1 MLFPLLV
8 VLAAAP
14 AAPDA
19 GSAAATPP
27 EPGAGAP
34 AAATGVGPAT
44 PAHGSDPQK
53 LPYTPDTIK
62 EIVRAKQPDIERC
75 WEQTLAATDKPADG
89 KLQTHFVITP
99 VGSVKQAK
107 VVKKGTTLKDPAL
120 HRCVTTVLSTMLF
133 PRPPDGKDHPVEYP
147 FNLKAVR

>member
-1 MLFPLLV
+1 MLVPLLV

-19 GSAAATPP
+19 GVSAAPA
-27 EPGAGAP
+27 EPGASAP
-34 AAATGVGPAT
+34 AATVGPAT
-44 PAHGSDPQK
+44 PARGSGPEK
-53 LPYTPDTIK
+53 LPFTSDTIK

-75 WEQTLAATDKPADG
+75 WEQTLAGTDKPVDG

-120 HRCVTTVLSTMLF
+120 HRCIETVLSTMFF
-133 PRPPDGKDHPVEYP
+133 PKPPDGKDHPVEYP

>member
-1 MLFPLLV
+1 MLVPLLV

-19 GSAAATPP
+19 GPTPAP
-27 EPGAGAP
+27 EPGGAP
-34 AAATGVGPAT
+34 AAVGPAT
-44 PAHGSDPQK
+44 PARGSGPEK
-53 LPYTPDTIK
+53 LPFTPDSIR
-62 EIVRAKQPDIERC
+62 EIVRSKQPDIERC
-75 WEQTLAATDKPADG
+75 WEQTLAGTDKPVDG
-89 KLQTHFVITP
+89 KIQTHFVITP

-120 HRCVTTVLSTMLF
+120 HKCVETVLSTMLF

>member
-1 MLFPLLV
+1 MLVPLLV
-8 VLAAAP
+8 ALAAAP
-14 AAPDA
+14 AEPGAPDA
-19 GSAAATPP
+19 GTAAA
-27 EPGAGAP
+27 A
-34 AAATGVGPAT
+34 VVPAT
-44 PAHGSDPQK
+44 PAKGSSPEK
-53 LPYTPDTIK
+53 LPFTPDTLRDV
-62 EIVRAKQPDIERC
+62 VRAKQPEIERC
-75 WEQTLAATDKPADG
+75 WEQTLAATDKPVDG

-120 HRCVTTVLSTMLF
+120 HKCVETVLSTMLF

>member
-1 MLFPLLV
+1 MLFSLLV

-19 GSAAATPP
+19 GPSAA
-27 EPGAGAP
+27 EPGA
-34 AAATGVGPAT
+34 AAAGAAAGVGPAT
-44 PAHGSDPQK
+44 PAVGSSPEK
-53 LPYTPDTIK
+53 LPFTPDTIK
-62 EIVRAKQPDIERC
+62 QTVRAKQPEIERC
-75 WEQTLAATDKPADG
+75 WEQTLAGTDKPVDG
-89 KLQTHFVITP
+89 KIQTHFVITP

-120 HRCVTTVLSTMLF
+120 HKCVETVLSTMLF

>member
-1 MLFPLLV
+1 MLVPLLV

-14 AAPDA
+14 AVPDA

-27 EPGAGAP
+27 EPGAAP
-34 AAATGVGPAT
+34 AAAAGVSPAT
-44 PAHGSDPQK
+44 PARGSDPQK

-75 WEQTLAATDKPADG
+75 WEQTLAATDKPVDG

-120 HRCVTTVLSTMLF
+120 HKCVATVLSTMLF

>member
-1 MLFPLLV
+1 VNVLFPLLV
-8 VLAAAP
+8 MLAAAP

-19 GSAAATPP
+19 GPPAA
-27 EPGAGAP
+27 EPGAP
-34 AAATGVGPAT
+34 AAGAAAEVGPAT
-44 PAHGSDPQK
+44 PAVGSSPEK
-53 LPYTPDTIK
+53 LPFTPDTIK
-62 EIVRAKQPDIERC
+62 QTVRAKQPEIERC
-75 WEQTLAATDKPADG
+75 WEQTLAGTDKPVDG
-89 KLQTHFVITP
+89 KIQTHFVITP

-120 HRCVTTVLSTMLF
+120 HKCVETVLSTMLF

>member
-1 MLFPLLV
+1 MLVPLLV

-14 AAPDA
+14 AVPDA
-19 GSAAATPP
+19 GSAAP
-27 EPGAGAP
+27 EPGAP
-34 AAATGVGPAT
+34 AAAPAATVGPAT
-44 PAHGSDPQK
+44 PARGSAPEK
-53 LPYTPDTIK
+53 LPFTPDTIK

-75 WEQTLAATDKPADG
+75 WEQTLAGTDKPVDG

-120 HRCVTTVLSTMLF
+120 HRCVETVLSTMLF

>member
-1 MLFPLLV
+1 VTVLFPLLF
-8 VLAAAP
+8 VLSATP

-19 GSAAATPP
+19 GPPAA
-27 EPGAGAP
+27 EPGA
-34 AAATGVGPAT
+34 AAAGGAAGVGPAT
-44 PAHGSDPQK
+44 PAVGSSPEK
-53 LPYTPDTIK
+53 LPFTPDTIK
-62 EIVRAKQPDIERC
+62 QTVRAKQPEIERC
-75 WEQTLAATDKPADG
+75 WEQTLAGTDKPVDG
-89 KLQTHFVITP
+89 KIQTHFVITP

-120 HRCVTTVLSTMLF
+120 HKCVETVLSTMLF

>member
-19 GSAAATPP
+19 GAAVP
-27 EPGAGAP
+27 EPGAP
-34 AAATGVGPAT
+34 AAGTAAGVGPAT
-44 PAHGSDPQK
+44 PARGSSPEK
-53 LPYTPDTIK
+53 LPFTPETIK
-62 EIVRAKQPDIERC
+62 ETVRAKQPEIERC
-75 WEQTLAATDKPADG
+75 WEQTLAGTDKPVDG

-120 HRCVTTVLSTMLF
+120 HRCVETVLSTMLF

>member
-19 GSAAATPP
+19 GS
-27 EPGAGAP
+27 P
-34 AAATGVGPAT
+34 AAAEVGPAT
-44 PAHGSDPQK
+44 PARGSGPEK
-53 LPYTPDTIK
+53 LPFTPDTIR

-75 WEQTLAATDKPADG
+75 WEQTLAGTDKPVDG

-99 VGSVKQAK
+99 EGTVKQAK
-107 VVKKGTTLKDPAL
+107 VVKKGTTLKNEAL
-120 HRCVTTVLSTMLF
+120 HRCVETVLSTMVF

>member
-1 MLFPLLV
+1 VTVLFPLLV
-8 VLAAAP
+8 VLAVAP

-19 GSAAATPP
+19 GPPAA
-27 EPGAGAP
+27 EPGA
-34 AAATGVGPAT
+34 AAAGAASGVGPAT
-44 PAHGSDPQK
+44 PARGSSPEK
-53 LPYTPDTIK
+53 LPFTPDTLK
-62 EIVRAKQPDIERC
+62 EIVRAKQPEIERC
-75 WEQTLAATDKPADG
+75 WEQTLAGTDKPVDG

-120 HRCVTTVLSTMLF
+120 HKCVETVLSTMLF

>member
-1 MLFPLLV
+1 MLVPLLV

-19 GSAAATPP
+19 GTT
-27 EPGAGAP
+27 AP
-34 AAATGVGPAT
+34 SGVGPST
-44 PAHGSDPQK
+44 PARGSGPEK
-53 LPYTPDTIK
+53 LPFTPDTIR
-62 EIVRAKQPDIERC
+62 EVVRAKQPEIERC
-75 WEQTLAATDKPADG
+75 WEQTLASTDKPVDG

-99 VGSVKQAK
+99 AGTVKQPK

-120 HRCVTTVLSTMLF
+120 HRCVETVLSTMVF

>member
-1 MLFPLLV
+1 MLIPLLL
-8 VLAAAP
+8 VLAAAAP

-19 GSAAATPP
+19 GVAAVPA

-34 AAATGVGPAT
+34 AAVGAAT
-44 PAHGSDPQK
+44 PARGSSPDK
-53 LPYTPDTIK
+53 LPFTPDTIK
-62 EIVRAKQPDIERC
+62 DIVRAKQPEIERC
-75 WEQTLAATDKPADG
+75 WEQTLAGTDKPVDG

-120 HRCVTTVLSTMLF
+120 HRCVETVLSTMLF

>member
-1 MLFPLLV
+1 MLVPLLV

-19 GSAAATPP
+19 GVSAAPP
-27 EPGAGAP
+27 EPGASAP
-34 AAATGVGPAT
+34 AATVGPAT
-44 PAHGSDPQK
+44 PARGSGPEK
-53 LPYTPDTIK
+53 LPFTSDTIK

-75 WEQTLAATDKPADG
+75 WEQTLAGTDKPVDG

-120 HRCVTTVLSTMLF
+120 HRCVETVLSTMLF

>member
-1 MLFPLLV
+1 MLIPLLV

-19 GSAAATPP
+19 GVSAAPP
-27 EPGAGAP
+27 EPGASAP
-34 AAATGVGPAT
+34 AATVGPAT
-44 PAHGSDPQK
+44 PARGSGPEK
-53 LPYTPDTIK
+53 LPFTSDTIK

-75 WEQTLAATDKPADG
+75 WEQTLAATDKPVDG

-120 HRCVTTVLSTMLF
+120 HRCVATVLSTMLF